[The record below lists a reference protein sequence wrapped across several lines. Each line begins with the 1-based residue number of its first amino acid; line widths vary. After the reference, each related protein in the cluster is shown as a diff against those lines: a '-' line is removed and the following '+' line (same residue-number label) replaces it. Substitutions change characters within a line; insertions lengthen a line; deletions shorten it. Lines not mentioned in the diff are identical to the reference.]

1 MVRLHALQ
9 SVSEES
15 LALEIHRAVLCGDG
29 TLRNTARPE
38 GVSHRSPWVLE
49 VGAVQSCSCGSGL
62 ETRCRAG
69 DLEVDDGVGVVHALD
84 GVVGAILGQLD
95 RAVIGVETRLVL
107 VEVVVVEGCR
117 GPEVGLGRV

>member
-1 MVRLHALQ
+1 MVRLHALKG
-9 SVSEES
+9 VSEES
-15 LALEIHRAVLCGDG
+15 LALEIHGTFLCGDG
-29 TLRNTARPE
+29 ALSNTARPE
-38 GVSHRSPWVLE
+38 DVSHRSPWVLK
-49 VGAVQSCSCGSGL
+49 VGTVEGCSCGSGL

-84 GVVGAILGQLD
+84 GVVGAILGELD
-95 RAVIGVETRLVL
+95 RAVVGVETRLVL

>member
-1 MVRLHALQ
+1 
-9 SVSEES
+9 
-15 LALEIHRAVLCGDG
+15 
-29 TLRNTARPE
+29 
-38 GVSHRSPWVLE
+38 
-49 VGAVQSCSCGSGL
+49 L

-84 GVVGAILGQLD
+84 GVVGPILGQLD